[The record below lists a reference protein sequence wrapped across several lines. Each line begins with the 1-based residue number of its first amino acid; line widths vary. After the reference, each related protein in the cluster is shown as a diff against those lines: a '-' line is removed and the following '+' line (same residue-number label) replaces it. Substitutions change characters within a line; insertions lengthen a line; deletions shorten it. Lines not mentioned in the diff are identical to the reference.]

1 MVDIHECAVVLVQE
15 PDHAAAAANPDPS
28 SISAHAWRPFEDA
41 AAAVVGRIQPSVS
54 SEDRR
59 AAVVH
64 YVQRLIRCS
73 VGCEVTSYSLFFRML
88 RRSNPYACLAP
99 SFA

>member
-1 MVDIHECAVVLVQE
+1 MAA
-15 PDHAAAAANPDPS
+15 PPPAPAAAAAAAANPDPS

-41 AAAVVGRIQPSVS
+41 AAAVVGRIQPSVY

-73 VGCEVTSYSLFFRML
+73 VGCEVTSYSLLF
-88 RRSNPYACLAP
+88 PHAP
-99 SFA
+99 IL